1 VEEAVDGA
9 QTHVAG
15 AALVASSRFK
25 ILEERRHALHGEILD
40 RDLAGIALFSD
51 NKLQQQFET
60 VPVAVKRVGAQGA
73 LTGKVVGEEAMQ
85 GGGEG

>member
-1 VEEAVDGA
+1 
-9 QTHVAG
+9 
-15 AALVASSRFK
+15 
-25 ILEERRHALHGEILD
+25 
-40 RDLAGIALFSD
+40 LAGIALFSG

-60 VPVAVKRVGAQGA
+60 APVAAKRVGAQGA